1 MIVKLLEKVKES
13 YPDNYSEVEQII
25 KSNNYHRLLSV
36 DLKNDIKIK
45 ILRTIFS
52 KNYVNIF
59 KTRKARELQIQL
71 INKIKNYIT
80 TDYAKELLLTFFPTT
95 DVEEIK
101 RRQLFV
107 ESSKHIFESIS
118 GSIDMVKTFIK
129 LISEI
134 SYESNKRHNGVVVAF
149 ADESLYVEM
158 KHILS
163 KKFYVTL
170 IESENDLM
178 SIDHYEQI
186 RFIPGSVD
194 SFTRVVEQ
202 LPQATVFLGNPSL
215 DEIAPEFITDLVDKN
230 AEAIEAL
237 YSLNAFVPLKNL
249 PSKPSSS
256 TSRRV
261 VFAEIELSLSSL
273 AKDLGLVI
281 QEQISKANFPGDTLM
296 TIISKK
302 KSLIDLLDKDSQAI
316 ISQKKQQVMSSAS
329 NILGLSTSALFDID
343 YVGSVSI
350 DESQLSVVK
359 QQFLTFQ
366 EQNITKQKQTI
377 ALSAKKLIEALP
389 SLVEEVY
396 NVDLSLAIGNFVSF
410 YSLEK
415 PILVDKGISFV
426 YGRNMNISNAVPVEY
441 YIGTSE
447 NISVLT
453 GANSG
458 GKTTLLELLAQ
469 IQLLTQMGLFV
480 PAREVNVGIVEE
492 FYYFSKNKGSLN
504 AGAFETLLKQFADI
518 NGSNSSRLVLADEIE
533 SVTEPSVA
541 AKIIEGIIAHLS
553 RQNKTLLVLV
563 THMGNELSSK
573 SIPCR
578 FDGIEA
584 KGLDDEL
591 NLVVDRNPVIGRL
604 ARSTPQLIVE
614 RLAKLDNNVFYSDLH
629 KSLISN

>member
-1 MIVKLLEKVKES
+1 MIAKLLEKVKES

-101 RRQLFV
+101 RRQSFV